1 MKLLCSVFKSA
12 KLDAMYL
19 YVDKIQGL
27 SRVPQE
33 LLESFGKPIHALTFI
48 LKPGRRLAK
57 EDADKV
63 LGNIQNRGYHLQ
75 LPPGRAEPAAMLKAA
90 IPVKNS

>member
-1 MKLLCSVFKSA
+1 MKMLCSVFKS
-12 KLDAMYL
+12 KRIDAMYL
-19 YVDKIQGL
+19 YVDKEQGL

-33 LLESFGKPIHALTFI
+33 LLESFGEPIHALTFI
-48 LKPGRRLAK
+48 LEPGRRMAK

-75 LPPGRAEPAAMLKAA
+75 LPPGREDRLKLLQDAN
-90 IPVKNS
+90 PTG